1 MAEPGPQP
9 GPAQQPGPA
18 PQPGPDPLPDIN
30 QLFRGQ
36 PLPVMDSADQISDQ
50 DLYNISRRYEWQS
63 QEEMNLWVDHWD
75 SVRR

>member
-1 MAEPGPQP
+1 MAQAGPPQGHAP
-9 GPAQQPGPA
+9 AAPAQPV
-18 PQPGPDPLPDIN
+18 N

-36 PLPVMDSADQISDQ
+36 PLTIMDSAAQISDQ
-50 DLYNISRRYEWQS
+50 DLYNISRRYQWHS